1 VTEPT
6 EPTQNNTPNTEE
18 EGDYVL
24 EKLLNKIEKLQEDS
38 HRMRIFLLVVAVAVA
53 LCVIDQFGVM
63 KPLIGIGIALSIA
76 AAIWLFRWVA
86 RKRRVTRKEIQSHPL
101 WDDEE
106 ARTAWREALKPEELK
121 ALCLGTAE
129 PTKDD
134 FEYGYKL
141 YVESVIKEQR
151 RRRSVPP
158 RNTTNKEL
166 NT

>member
-1 VTEPT
+1 MTDT
-6 EPTQNNTPNTEE
+6 TTGSTPSI
-18 EGDYVL
+18 DDDVL
-24 EKLLNKIEKLQEDS
+24 KKLLDKIEDLEDDA
-38 HRMRIFLLVVAVAVA
+38 RKTRIVHLVVAAAVA
-53 LCVIDQFGVM
+53 LCVVAQFGVM